1 VGLTTLA
8 IVILS
13 LWVVLIVAAGLV
25 MALRPGGAGVKLAPM
40 GEVRPV
46 DATGERQEIPLGG
59 EAQVLGNP
67 RGRVQGVYLRPDS
80 RRVDAI
86 QLGGGLLEGEAIP
99 IEAVVAA
106 DGETVSLSDGWQD
119 GLFEPDKA
127 TALLRDNMSVVSVEG
142 KRLGRLHVVCC
153 AASSWQATAIV
164 LSGRVQPS
172 LRLVPIDRVVEVGP
186 DRLLTSVRKA
196 DSDGLQAYASDWEL
210 RQAILDRL
218 SSDPELGG
226 LQRGLDVE
234 VKDQR
239 VRLDGYVAD
248 QAQVDRVEEAVRNTP
263 GVLAFDSRLKTDE
276 QLVREVKEALA
287 RDPSTAS
294 ADLRVSARS
303 GVVDISGEAAD
314 RATVR
319 RIDAVTREMDGVLVL
334 HNMVSVRVA
343 QRA

>member
-99 IEAVVAA
+99 IEAVVVA
-106 DGETVSLSDGWQD
+106 DGQTLSLSDGWQD
-119 GLFEPDKA
+119 GLFEPDRA
-127 TALLRDNMSVVSVEG
+127 TALLRDNMAVVSAEG

-153 AASSWQATAIV
+153 ATPSWQATAIV
-164 LSGRVQPS
+164 LSGRVEPS
-172 LRLVPIDRVVEVGP
+172 LRLVPIDRVIEVQP
-186 DRLLTSVRKA
+186 DRLLTSVRKS
-196 DSDGLQAYASDWEL
+196 DSDGLQAYASDWDP
-210 RQAILDRL
+210 RQAILNRL
-218 SSDPELGG
+218 NSDPELSG

-234 VKDQR
+234 VRDQC
-239 VRLDGYVAD
+239 VRLEGYVAD
-248 QAQVDRVEEAVRNTP
+248 QAQAQRVEDVVRNTA
-263 GVLAFDSRLKTDE
+263 GVLALDSRLETDE
-276 QLVREVKEALA
+276 ELAKDVEAALA
-287 RDPSTAS
+287 GDPSTAS

-319 RIDAVTREMDGVLVL
+319 RIDAITREMDGVLVV